1 MKKITLFLVMAISV
15 MTISCSNDDD
25 SSEPAGPTLTP
36 ALLAGTYNL
45 NFYESEEVIQEEV
58 TGGTA
63 TTTISEVGDTFGTSN
78 IVFDANGT
86 YTVNFQY
93 RVTRTTQLESNDPVE
108 ETEIITNS
116 DTGNYSVN
124 DTNQTITID
133 GETGDVT
140 LFNDS
145 QLRLLFES
153 TDVEADGT
161 STFTSELRFARQ

>member
-124 DTNQTITID
+124 DTNQTLTID

-153 TDVEADGT
+153 TDVETDGT
-161 STFTSELRFARQ
+161 STFTSVELFL

>member
-63 TTTISEVGDTFGTSN
+63 TTTITEVGDTFGSSN
-78 IVFDANGT
+78 IVFNANGT
-86 YTVNFQY
+86 YTFNFQY
-93 RVTRTTQLESNDPVE
+93 RVVRTTQFENNDPVE
-108 ETEIITNS
+108 ETEIIS
-116 DTGNYSVN
+116 DSDSGAYTVN
-124 DTNQTITID
+124 DDDQTIIID
-133 GETGDVT
+133 GAGGDVLLLNDNELRLSFEYSET
-140 LFNDS
+140 EGNDS
-145 QLRLLFES
+145 FVS
-153 TDVEADGT
+153 
-161 STFTSELRFARQ
+161 TSELRFSRQ

>member
-63 TTTISEVGDTFGTSN
+63 TTTISEVGDTFGSSN
-78 IVFDANGT
+78 IVFDTNGT

-93 RVTRTTQLESNDPVE
+93 RVTRTTQLENNDPVE

-153 TDVEADGT
+153 TDVEADDT